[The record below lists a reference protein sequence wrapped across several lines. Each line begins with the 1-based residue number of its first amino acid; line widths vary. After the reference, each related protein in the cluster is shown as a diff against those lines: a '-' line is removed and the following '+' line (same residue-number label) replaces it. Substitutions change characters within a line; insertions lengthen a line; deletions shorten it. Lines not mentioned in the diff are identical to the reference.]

1 MMSNIGIIG
10 ASSYLG
16 QYMTDYLDAYA
27 IPGRFGWHENRW
39 MELAEKYK
47 HLDTIVILSRACR
60 KEEPRR
66 DERTMTKEIGGLAK
80 ILHAFHDKRIVYTS
94 SRVVNLANRQRI
106 AEVSRHD
113 ISVMVDVASR
123 GHLRNKVIHIPTQV
137 NKGLDHMIIPEDVD
151 SDDPMDIYAMTKIC
165 GEILVKSCCKDYT
178 IFRIW
183 DII

>member
-1 MMSNIGIIG
+1 MVGKRIG
-10 ASSYLG
+10 
-16 QYMTDYLDAYA
+16 
-27 IPGRFGWHENRW
+27 GWRI
-39 MELAEKYK
+39 AEKYK

-80 ILHAFHDKRIVYTS
+80 ILHAFHKRVIYTS
-94 SRVVNLANRQRI
+94 SRVVNLANRDRMLRFQDTKFHLWLR
-106 AEVSRHD
+106 SP
-113 ISVMVDVASR
+113 VD
-123 GHLRNKVIHIPTQV
+123 HLRNMTIHLPSAV
-137 NKGLDHMIIPEDVD
+137 NKGLDHMIIPENVD
-151 SDDPMDIYAMTKIC
+151 SANPMSLYAMTKIC